1 MHRSGL
7 RDPHARRSVGRQ
19 APQWVCGRPH
29 ASSTDPLVG
38 PSHRPAG
45 TFSNGVARRCR
56 HRCRAGHP
64 GRVSRPFGT
73 LLRERV
79 QRDSGGRRV
88 FHAAESADH
97 GRTAF
102 RTAAPALRGRA
113 SRCRPRYGYRGAR
126 PRGGRGAG
134 RVRRDAGRA
143 RSRRDRAC
151 RRRAHRVRAGP
162 TGRAR
167 RCRRPGRRGDR
178 VRPRQARP
186 VRGRPLPALGCPG
199 RRGLYRSAQPAAAA
213 GAGPAAAVDERYR
226 FGGDHRGRSEA
237 ALRAVKLGGGPG

>member
-29 ASSTDPLVG
+29 ASSTDPVVG

-45 TFSNGVARRCR
+45 TFSKGVARRCR

-102 RTAAPALRGRA
+102 RTAAAPLRGRA
-113 SRCRPRYGYRGAR
+113 SRCRPRDGYRGAG
-126 PRGGRGAG
+126 PRGGCGTG
-134 RVRRDAGRA
+134 RVRRDAGGTGARGDRA
-143 RSRRDRAC
+143 R

-167 RCRRPGRRGDR
+167 GCGRPGRRGDR
-178 VRPRQARP
+178 GRLRNAWP
-186 VRGRPLPALGCPG
+186 VRDGPLPALGCTG
-199 RRGLYRSAQPAAAA
+199 RRGVYRSAQPAAAA
-213 GAGPAAAVDERYR
+213 GSGRAAAVDRR
-226 FGGDHRGRSEA
+226 CRCRVDHRGRSA
-237 ALRAVKLGGGPG
+237 AAYRAIKLGGGPG